1 MNAFSENKTVL
12 KLEANIFFS
21 SMTNAP
27 KVEGKKNKKHG
38 LIQTYILT

>member
-27 KVEGKKNKKHG
+27 KVEGKKTKNMA
-38 LIQTYILT
+38 